1 MAAGTA
7 SATHNYASAGNF
19 TIAVSVVDE
28 DGTFAAGSTG
38 VAVTQPSATL
48 SLEAGPNASLAEG
61 STFTRSI
68 TFSDGEDNGAPGWA
82 YSIDY
87 GDGTVV
93 TGTTLVRNLDL
104 SHLYADGNASHTVTV
119 SLTDGVG
126 ESASDS
132 FTVTVDNVAPTA
144 AVTGA
149 NSVDEGQTYTLNVA
163 AVADP
168 GADTRTGY
176 TIAWGD
182 GSTETFTPAQWAAAA
197 GSFTHTYAD
206 GSLAASIVVSAT
218 DEDGTFV
225 LGTKNVSVNNVAP
238 GLSISGAASTLEGA
252 VYTLAIAG
260 SDVAAD
266 VLSYSIDWGD
276 GSALQTLS
284 AAQLAALGGNV
295 THTFAD
301 DEDGPV
307 NATPRT
313 ITVTA
318 NDGDGGITSQTQ
330 GVTVNNVAPTMAVSG
345 NAATFTGQAY
355 TLNLGAV
362 VDPGQDTPVSY
373 LIDWGDGSAV
383 QTVAA
388 GSATATHVFNSA
400 GNSLITVSVVDEDG
414 TFAAG
419 SQAVNIGNQPTFT
432 VRIGDSVDRLSSATF
447 GRWEADWTDP
457 VLLRTE
463 HKADATSSTEAW
475 SAVRYTGGATNVL
488 SGADII
494 SGDLGVSGRSLA
506 TSSQVAEL
514 DGKEALR
521 FTLAEDA
528 LGVKVSLSRFYLQDD
543 GSVYAEAGL
552 IRLLDSQGNVVGE
565 QAFSA
570 SSLQGSKLVSVNAST
585 AFSAIEIWAGAY
597 DGNTFVHGAYT
608 GPGGTAVSPYANAT
622 GLHGSDFLIDWVEFT
637 FPEPLQA
644 AGIEAPMHAKDWMF
658 P

>member
-1 MAAGTA
+1 
-7 SATHNYASAGNF
+7 
-19 TIAVSVVDE
+19 
-28 DGTFAAGSTG
+28 
-38 VAVTQPSATL
+38 
-48 SLEAGPNASLAEG
+48 
-61 STFTRSI
+61 
-68 TFSDGEDNGAPGWA
+68 
-82 YSIDY
+82 
-87 GDGTVV
+87 
-93 TGTTLVRNLDL
+93 
-104 SHLYADGNASHTVTV
+104 
-119 SLTDGVG
+119 
-126 ESASDS
+126 
-132 FTVTVDNVAPTA
+132 
-144 AVTGA
+144 
-149 NSVDEGQTYTLNVA
+149 VA
-163 AVADP
+163 AVVDP

-182 GSTETFTPAQWAAAA
+182 GSTESFTPAQWAAAA
-197 GSFTHTYAD
+197 GSFAHTYAD

-238 GLSISGAASTLEGA
+238 GLTISGAASTLEGA

-276 GSALQTLS
+276 GSALQTLT
-284 AAQLAALGGNV
+284 AAQLAALSGNV

-345 NAATFTGQAY
+345 NAATFTGQTY

-362 VDPGQDTPVSY
+362 VDPGQDTPVNY

-388 GSATATHVFNSA
+388 GSATATHVFNNV

-432 VRIGDSVDRLSSATF
+432 VRIGDSVDRITLATRT
-447 GRWEADWTDP
+447 RWEQDWTDP
-457 VLLRTE
+457 VVLSTQ
-463 HKADATSSTEAW
+463 HKADATNLSEAW
-475 SAVRYTGGATNVL
+475 SAVRYTGSGIGVL
-488 SGADII
+488 DGLDIYG
-494 SGDLGVSGRSLA
+494 GDLGVSGRSLP
-506 TSSQVAEL
+506 TSSVVQEL
-514 DGKEALR
+514 DGREALR
-521 FTLAEDA
+521 FNLADEA
-528 LGVKVSLSRFYLQDD
+528 LGLKLSLSRFYLQDD

-552 IRLLDSQGNVVGE
+552 IRLLDNNGNVVGE

-570 SSLQGSKLVSVNAST
+570 SSLQGSKLVTVNSSV
-585 AFSAIEIWAGAY
+585 AFSTVELWAGAY
-597 DGNTFVHGAYT
+597 DANGQFVHGAYA
-608 GPGGTAVSPYANAT
+608 GPAGAVAPYTNASGT
-622 GLHGSDFLIDWVEFT
+622 HGSDFLLDWVEFT
-637 FPEPLQA
+637 FPDIAPVV
-644 AGIEAPMHAKDWMF
+644 GIDAPEVGKSWMF